1 VNPLGRNDALLYY
14 DPATVAD
21 HNETIYPTKR
31 YWALG
36 NFSRYARPGAV
47 LHNVSGLPAG
57 TRAVAFSSKSDW
69 SIVVI
74 SDAPVGTPPI
84 PLSLRIP
91 TGGHTLSPVTAVQTS
106 DARDLAP
113 VPLPRYRSGTMTASV
128 APRSVTTF
136 VFNPSPPRAR
146 PSTAALQRPGRAT
159 SEPSGRVNP
168 VQHRGA
174 ARA

>member
-14 DPATVAD
+14 DPAAGAD

-36 NFSRYARPGAV
+36 NFSRYVRPGAV
-47 LHNVSGLPAG
+47 LHDVSGVPAG
-57 TRAVAFSSKSDW
+57 SRALAFSSKSGW

-74 SDAPVGTPPI
+74 SDAPAGTPPT
-84 PLSLRIP
+84 PLSLHIP
-91 TGGHTLSPVTAVQTS
+91 TGGHALSPVTAVQTS
-106 DARDLAP
+106 DTLDLAP
-113 VPLPRYRSGTMTASV
+113 VPLPRYRNGTMTTSL
-128 APRSVTTF
+128 APHSVTTF

-146 PSTAALQRPGRAT
+146 STTAALQRPGRAA
-159 SEPSGRVNP
+159 SESSGRANV
-168 VQHRGA
+168 VQNRRV